1 MYFLCVFK
9 DRKCFYTYLK
19 NADYAKRH
27 TMRVFIYLGQE
38 RYWCHAE
45 GNSFRK
51 RLLSGSAMRACHVRL
66 FVEAPRSIYLKEIRK
81 RCVIFIFVPKRKLL
95 GNYEVYCNILTT
107 SLLSGILE
115 KGSRYGKRLRY
126 MQIRIQFVQL
136 YKINVGLLFFPNL
149 YLFQFAKRAIIKHE
163 S

>member
-1 MYFLCVFK
+1 MFLYLFK
-9 DRKCFYTYLK
+9 KCGLCETAY
-19 NADYAKRH
+19 YAC
-27 TMRVFIYLGQE
+27 IYLLGSGTLLVSCRREFVQE
-38 RYWCHAE
+38 TFVVWVRNE
-45 GNSFRK
+45 GLPCAFVR
-51 RLLSGSAMRACHVRL
+51 RGSQKYH
-66 FVEAPRSIYLKEIRK
+66 YLKEIRK

-163 S
+163 SLKTK